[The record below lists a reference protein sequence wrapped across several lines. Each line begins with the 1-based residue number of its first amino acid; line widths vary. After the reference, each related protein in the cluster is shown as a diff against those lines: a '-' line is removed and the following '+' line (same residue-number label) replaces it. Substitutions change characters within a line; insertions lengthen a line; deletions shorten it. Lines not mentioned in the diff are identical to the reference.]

1 MWIRVFPGNGH
12 RTYFMKR
19 DTVITRGRASLQI
32 LLRALR
38 YRNFRLFFMGQGIS
52 LIGTWMQQIALSW
65 LVYRMTGSAFLLGIV
80 GFCAQIPAFLL
91 SPLAGVLADRV
102 RKQRLLMCTQT
113 MAMLQAFA
121 LAVLVLTGSIRIWHI
136 IAASIFIGMVNAF
149 DIPTRHSFYVEM
161 IEKKE
166 DLANA
171 IALNSSMFNGARLIG
186 PAIAGALIAVLGE
199 GLCFLINA
207 ISYLAVLWALAI
219 MRLKPTGKATRRRP
233 VLHELREGFS
243 YAIGFKPIRILLMML
258 ALLSLAGMPYTV
270 LMPVFAGKVLNGG
283 VHTYGFLMTASG
295 VGAFV
300 SAVFLASRKTVLG
313 LGRIIAIASTLFG
326 IALITFSLSR
336 NILLSLII
344 LCIAG
349 FAAITQV
356 AACNTILQTITDD
369 DKRGRVMSF
378 YTMSFMGMA
387 PFGSL
392 LAGFLAGHMGA
403 PNTVLLGG
411 ISCMAGSIF
420 FFLKLPS
427 IRGMVRP
434 LYMRM
439 GILPEVAK
447 GIQTA
452 TEAAIEGEREKGR
465 QRFSG

>member
-1 MWIRVFPGNGH
+1 
-12 RTYFMKR
+12 MKTDSMIAR
-19 DTVITRGRASLQI
+19 SSASLQI
-32 LLRALR
+32 LLRALQ
-38 YRNFRLFFMGQGIS
+38 YRNFRLFFIGQGIS
-52 LIGTWMQQIALSW
+52 LIGTWMQQIAMSW
-65 LVYRMTGSAFLLGIV
+65 LVYRMTGSALLLGVV
-80 GFCAQIPAFLL
+80 GFCSQIPAFLL
-91 SPLAGVLADRV
+91 SPFAGVLADRV
-102 RKQRLLMCTQT
+102 RRQRLLMCTQT
-113 MAMLQAFA
+113 LAMIQAFVLSA
-121 LAVLVLTGSIRIWHI
+121 LVLTGTIRIWHI
-136 IAASIFIGMVNAF
+136 ISASIFIGMVNAF
-149 DIPTRHSFYVEM
+149 DIPTRHSFFVEM

-199 GLCFLINA
+199 GLCFLINGV
-207 ISYLAVLWALAI
+207 SYIAVLWALAI
-219 MRLKPTGKATRRRP
+219 MKLKSPRQVVRKNP

-243 YAIGFKPIRILLMML
+243 YALGFAPIRILLMML

-270 LMPVFAGKVLNGG
+270 LMPVFAGKVLHGG

-313 LGRIIAIASTLFG
+313 LGRIIAIASALFG
-326 IALITFSLSR
+326 VALIAFSLSR
-336 NILLSLII
+336 NILLSLVA

-392 LAGFLAGHMGA
+392 LAGALAGHIGA
-403 PNTVLLGG
+403 PDTIFMGG
-411 ISCMAGSIF
+411 ILCMAGSLYF
-420 FFLKLPS
+420 VLKLPA
-427 IRGMVRP
+427 IRSMVRP

-439 GILPEVAK
+439 GIIPEVAK

-452 TEAAIEGEREKGR
+452 TEAAMDGEGEKGNSGVSRE
-465 QRFSG
+465 